1 MLPRELARKNLLAGL
16 ALLAFFVVL
25 FAGTFAVALIWLAA
39 D

>member
-16 ALLAFFVVL
+16 ALLALFAVL
-25 FAGTFAVALIWLAA
+25 FAGTFAVALVWLAA

>member
-16 ALLAFFVVL
+16 TLLALFVVL
-25 FAGTFAVALIWLAA
+25 FAGTFAIALIWLAA